1 MAWLVAA
8 AVLLVSYL
16 YASGRRKPAVIL
28 GVVFVVA
35 GVSLYVFYQRQQV
48 RETSLIA
55 VTEVKLENVTLNPTF
70 RSSYDLI
77 GTVRNDSASY
87 RLDGFEVTVTLRD
100 CAGAD
105 ASRCSPLGEASAF
118 AAISVPPRET
128 REFIAPLHFGG
139 DRPQAKGRLD
149 WGYEV
154 TAVTARRQ

>member
-1 MAWLVAA
+1 MAWLVAVA
-8 AVLLVSYL
+8 ILLVSYL
-16 YASGRRKPAVIL
+16 YASGRRKPAAIL

-55 VTEVKLENVTLNPTF
+55 PSEIRLQDVALHPTF
-70 RSSYDLI
+70 RSSYDLT
-77 GTVRNDSASY
+77 GTVKNNSANY

-105 ASRCSPLGEASAF
+105 ASRCTTIGQASAF
-118 AAISVPPRET
+118 AAIIVPPQDT
-128 REFIAPLHFGG
+128 REFIAALHFGG

>member
-16 YASGRRKPAVIL
+16 YASGRRKPAAIL
-28 GVVFVVA
+28 GVVFAVA
-35 GVSLYVFYQRQQV
+35 GVSLYLFYQRQQV

-55 VTEVKLENVTLNPTF
+55 ASEIRLQKVALNPTF
-70 RSSYDLI
+70 RSSYDLT
-77 GTVRNDSASY
+77 GTVTNDSPGY

-105 ASRCSPLGEASAF
+105 TSGCIVIGQASAF
-118 AAISVPPRET
+118 ASIIVPPRET

-149 WGYEV
+149 WSYEV